1 MIQIDIPMP
10 KNCLEC
16 RFSWAGD
23 SCTYCVAQCYH
34 KPGGGYHLHKIK
46 PTYKSREEQDVWR
59 EPSCPLI
66 AQEPP
71 TGIAIGNAIFCL
83 QNPHDCL
90 EDEVEDA
97 RKMALDAMKA
107 LEPIEPVILVQD
119 VNLSNGAK
127 YICGKCGGSF
137 FNQQV
142 NYCPWCGKAVKW
154 DD

>member
-1 MIQIDIPMP
+1 MPDVKNTINGLQQAIDIMRRIMP
-10 KNCLEC
+10 NQYWFDIETPCNDAIALLK
-16 RFSWAGD
+16 
-23 SCTYCVAQCYH
+23 
-34 KPGGGYHLHKIK
+34 
-46 PTYKSREEQDVWR
+46 
-59 EPSCPLI
+59 

-71 TGIAIGNAIFCL
+71 TDIAIGNAIFCL

-154 DD
+154 DDA

>member
-1 MIQIDIPMP
+1 MPDVKNTINGLQQAIDIMRRIMP
-10 KNCLEC
+10 NQYWFDIETPCNDAIALLK
-16 RFSWAGD
+16 
-23 SCTYCVAQCYH
+23 
-34 KPGGGYHLHKIK
+34 
-46 PTYKSREEQDVWR
+46 
-59 EPSCPLI
+59 

-71 TGIAIGNAIFCL
+71 TDIAIGNVIFCL

-90 EDEVEDA
+90 EDEVEEA

-154 DD
+154 GDA

>member
-1 MIQIDIPMP
+1 MPDVKNTINGLQQAIDIMRRIMP
-10 KNCLEC
+10 NQYWFDIETPCNDAIALLK
-16 RFSWAGD
+16 
-23 SCTYCVAQCYH
+23 
-34 KPGGGYHLHKIK
+34 
-46 PTYKSREEQDVWR
+46 
-59 EPSCPLI
+59 

-71 TGIAIGNAIFCL
+71 TDIAIGNAIFCL

-154 DD
+154 GG